1 MKTNNKSKDRD
12 MEIILRTRDIFKTMN
27 DFLDYAQKDKLKKNQ
42 EFDLNSCEHEFLIVA
57 IAEIQLQIE
66 KLNRQ
71 SSIDLN

>member
-1 MKTNNKSKDRD
+1 MKTNNESKDRD

-71 SSIDLN
+71 S

>member
-1 MKTNNKSKDRD
+1 MKMNNKSKDRD

>member
-1 MKTNNKSKDRD
+1 MKTNNESKDRD

>member
-1 MKTNNKSKDRD
+1 MKTNNESKDGD
-12 MEIILRTRDIFKTMN
+12 IEILLRTRDIFKTMN

>member
-1 MKTNNKSKDRD
+1 MKTNNESKDGD
-12 MEIILRTRDIFKTMN
+12 IEILLRTRDIFKTMK
-27 DFLDYAQKDKLKKNQ
+27 DFVDYAQKEKLKKNQ